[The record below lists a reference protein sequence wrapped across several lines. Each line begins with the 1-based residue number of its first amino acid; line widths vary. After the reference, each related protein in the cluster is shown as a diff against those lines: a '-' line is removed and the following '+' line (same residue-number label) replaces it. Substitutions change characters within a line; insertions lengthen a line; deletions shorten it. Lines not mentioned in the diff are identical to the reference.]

1 MNYLISSFVFS
12 PHFWS
17 SKVTKASGYRIR
29 QVIHRTLPLSQNVL
43 LGRAAWEKCEIIYF
57 KNIFFALLIL
67 MYILIMPSEETIF
80 QSWLELDDQ
89 KKIVFW
95 KIDCGK
101 VYFVTLHENVM
112 LTISLLFSSIC
123 ILFQISYI

>member
-1 MNYLISSFVFS
+1 
-12 PHFWS
+12 
-17 SKVTKASGYRIR
+17 
-29 QVIHRTLPLSQNVL
+29 
-43 LGRAAWEKCEIIYF
+43 
-57 KNIFFALLIL
+57 